1 MRVKVLIRSVT
12 ANAFGP
18 LVRRNVI
25 EFGPGRT
32 VVHGRNGTG
41 KSVLFRAM
49 RARLEVVKDVSAWP
63 GWAAGATGPVG
74 TWDDVGRVLV
84 EVDDDDGD
92 KGDDCHFLDDDGLE
106 LLLYDTSGW
115 RSMDDGELDALNQH
129 LSRHFARLLPGDRRR
144 RDVVPNVMVRRDA
157 FVMHDIDG
165 GWIRV
170 AEHPAFATGGRL
182 VATLALALALRDVRS
197 PRGPLVIDSGGL
209 GVLER
214 PCRDCVTRELARL
227 DGQVILFTEVDDVA
241 ERLGIDYTLAPVR
254 HARGI
259 RVRRWGSRRNS

>member
-1 MRVKVLIRSVT
+1 MLIRSVT
-12 ANAFGP
+12 TNGLGP
-18 LVRRNVI
+18 LVGRNVI

-41 KSVLFRAM
+41 KSILFRAM
-49 RARLEVVKDVSAWP
+49 RARLEVVKDMGLWP
-63 GWAAGATGPVG
+63 GWSAGAVGPGG
-74 TWDDVGRVLV
+74 TWDEVGRVQV

-92 KGDDCHFLDDDGLE
+92 QGDDCHFLDDEGLE

-129 LSRHFARLLPGDRRR
+129 LARHFARLLPGDRRR
-144 RDVVPNVMVRRDA
+144 RDVVSNVMVRRDV

-170 AEHPAFATGGRL
+170 AEHPAFTTGGKL

-209 GVLER
+209 GVLDQR
-214 PCRDCVTRELARL
+214 CRDLVTNELARL

-241 ERLGIDYTLAPVR
+241 NRLGINYVLAPVR
-254 HARGI
+254 HTRGI
-259 RVRRWGSRRNS
+259 RVRRLVSSRDH

>member
-1 MRVKVLIRSVT
+1 MLIRSVT
-12 ANAFGP
+12 ANGFGP
-18 LVRRNVI
+18 LVGRNVI

-49 RARLEVVKDVSAWP
+49 RARLEVVRDMGAWP
-63 GWAAGATGPVG
+63 GWSAGASGPGG
-74 TWDDVGRVLV
+74 TWNDVGRVQV
-84 EVDDDDGD
+84 EVDDGD
-92 KGDDCHFLDDDGLE
+92 QGDDCHFLDDDGLE

-129 LSRHFARLLPGDRRR
+129 LARHFAQMLPGDRRPQ
-144 RDVVPNVMVRRDA
+144 DMVPTVMVLREA
-157 FVMHDIDG
+157 FVMCDIEG
-165 GWIRV
+165 GFIRV
-170 AEHPAFATGGRL
+170 ADHPAIATGGRL

-209 GVLER
+209 GVLDQR
-214 PCRDCVTRELARL
+214 CRDLVTNELARL
-227 DGQVILFTEVDDVA
+227 DGQVILFTSVDDVA
-241 ERLGIDYTLAPVR
+241 ERLGTDYTLAPVR

-259 RVRRWGSRRNS
+259 RVRRLISGRDGQ